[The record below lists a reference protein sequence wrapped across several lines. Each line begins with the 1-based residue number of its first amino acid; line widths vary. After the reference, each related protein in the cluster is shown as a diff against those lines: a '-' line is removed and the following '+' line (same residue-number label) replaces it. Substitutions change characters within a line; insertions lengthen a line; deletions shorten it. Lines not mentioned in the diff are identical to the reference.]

1 MGKIHNV
8 FSLEDRFSSTFGRY
22 LQLAQ
27 QASGQTLTAK
37 AAAQSYSVSVQ
48 TEAANMAQ
56 AAQIASVQQQTAVQA
71 AAASSQQTA
80 AVHTQAAQ
88 EAIQAVQRVA
98 AASQQNAA
106 VQEQAAQEVI
116 RTQQQLS
123 AVQSEA
129 SASVARHSE
138 ALKAAE
144 ASARNY
150 QSVLGSIER
159 QVIKAN
165 ARFDALYEQ
174 EQELIAAGEQTT
186 AAFKKLDA
194 QLDKQGAS
202 VRFLEAQQAALTQ
215 KYNAIA
221 AAVQNENAAL
231 SRAQAAQ
238 TQAAQAA
245 TSAASAAQELASAQ
259 TDAAEASGQAASAM
273 RQASD
278 AAEQAAS
285 AAGQAA
291 DTADQA
297 AAAAKRASN
306 ANREFED
313 SSGLAAKAANS
324 LTQELKKLVGG
335 YLGIQTLKKAADLS
349 DTLVSTRTRL
359 DQMNDGLQTTAEL
372 ETMIYQAAQDSR
384 GSFVDTLGLVSQLGT
399 MAGSAF
405 DNTQEVVLFAEQLNK
420 KLALS
425 GAFGMAAQA
434 AILQLEQG
442 LASGVLRGDELNSV
456 MEQTPA
462 LAKTIADYLQVSIG
476 DLRTMGSEGKI
487 TAAIVKNALFSAAE
501 ETNAAFEKTPM
512 TWAQVWTTVTNIAV
526 RALDPLLSGI
536 NWVANNIDALAPIVL
551 TTGSAFGVM
560 LIAANWTNILT
571 FATQKAAAAQA
582 FLNAVM
588 AANPAALAAAGVLLL
603 VGALYAGVALMNH
616 FAGTSVSATGIIAGS
631 FAVMGAFV
639 YNSTLVPL
647 QNGFAMFVN
656 FLGNAFNNPTAAV
669 KILFYDMAITVM
681 QYLQNIAGALE
692 GLVNMVP
699 GVTVDLTSGLDSWVT
714 KLKRDR
720 QYEKWASGYTEY
732 VTPWENMDLSKAYTK
747 GYNWGA
753 NLSFSDLFSGLLGNG
768 MGDLAIPQAANL
780 NDLLKNIDK
789 NTSKIA
795 KTVDMSD
802 EQIKMLVD
810 VAERKYVN
818 NINLTSQTP
827 MITIKGQNTGNT
839 EQDARNVAEI
849 LRDTLL
855 ELRSAGSTVTVQ

>member
-71 AAASSQQTA
+71 AAASAQQTA
-80 AVHTQAAQ
+80 AVHTQAA
-88 EAIQAVQRVA
+88 E
-98 AASQQNAA
+98 
-106 VQEQAAQEVI
+106 EVI

-123 AVQSEA
+123 TAQQEAATAVT
-129 SASVARHSE
+129 RHSE
-138 ALKAAE
+138 ALKSAE

-174 EQELIAAGEQTT
+174 EQELIAAGDQTT

-215 KYNAIA
+215 KYNAA
-221 AAVQNENAAL
+221 TAAVQSETAAL

-259 TDAAEASGQAASAM
+259 THAAET
-273 RQASD
+273 
-278 AAEQAAS
+278 
-285 AAGQAA
+285 AGQAES
-291 DTADQA
+291 
-297 AAAAKRASN
+297 AAKRAAN
-306 ANREFED
+306 ANREFKD
-313 SSGLAAKAANS
+313 SSGLAAKSADS
-324 LTQELKKLVGG
+324 LTQALKQLVGG
-335 YLGIQTLKKAADLS
+335 YLGIQTLKKASDLS

-372 ETMIYQAAQDSR
+372 ETMIYQAAQNSR

-399 MAGSAF
+399 MAGGAF
-405 DNTQEVVLFAEQLNK
+405 GNTREVVLFAEQLNK

-425 GAFGMAAQA
+425 GAPGMAAQA

-512 TWAQVWTTVTNIAV
+512 TWAQVWTTATNIAV

-603 VGALYAGVALMNH
+603 VGALYGGVAIMNH
-616 FAGTSVSATGIIAGS
+616 FADTSVSATGIIAGS

-699 GVTVDLTSGLDSWVT
+699 GVTVDLTSGIDSWVT

-732 VTPWENMDLSKAYTK
+732 VTPWENMDLNKAYTK

-855 ELRSAGSTVTVQ
+855 ELRSAGSTVTVS

>member
-8 FSLEDRFSSTFGRY
+8 FYLEDRFSSTFGRY

-37 AAAQSYSVSVQ
+37 AAAQIYSVSVQ

-80 AVHTQAAQ
+80 VVHTQAA
-88 EAIQAVQRVA
+88 E
-98 AASQQNAA
+98 
-106 VQEQAAQEVI
+106 EVI

-123 AVQSEA
+123 TAQQEAATAVT
-129 SASVARHSE
+129 RHSE
-138 ALKAAE
+138 ALKSAE

-150 QSVLGSIER
+150 QSVLGSTER

-174 EQELIAAGEQTT
+174 EQALIAAGEQTT

-202 VRFLEAQQAALTQ
+202 VRFLEAQQAALAQ
-215 KYNAIA
+215 QYANAA
-221 AAVQNENAAL
+221 AAVQRESAVLAET
-231 SRAQAAQ
+231 QAAQ
-238 TQAAQAA
+238 SQAAQAA
-245 TSAASAAQELASAQ
+245 NAAASAAQELASAQ
-259 TDAAEASGQAASAM
+259 THAAET
-273 RQASD
+273 
-278 AAEQAAS
+278 
-285 AAGQAA
+285 AGQAES
-291 DTADQA
+291 
-297 AAAAKRASN
+297 AAKRASN

-372 ETMIYQAAQDSR
+372 ETMIYQAAQNSR

-425 GAFGMAAQA
+425 GASGMAAQA

-512 TWAQVWTTVTNIAV
+512 TWVQVWTTATNIAI

-536 NWVANNIDALAPIVL
+536 NWVANNIDTLAPIVL
-551 TTGSAFGVM
+551 ATGSAFGVM

-603 VGALYAGVALMNH
+603 VGALYGGVAIMNH
-616 FAGTSVSATGIIAGS
+616 FADTSVSATGIIAGS

-768 MGDLAIPQAANL
+768 MGDLAIPQAANI

-827 MITIKGQNTGNT
+827 MITIKGQNTGDT

-855 ELRSAGSTVTVQ
+855 ELRSAGSTVTVN